1 MDKNGFFYRVYD
13 LYYEGFRSM
22 TLGRTLWAII
32 LIKLFIMFV
41 VLKCF
46 FFPNYIGEHAEKG
59 EEADFVSGQM
69 LQRTP
74 SDLQNH

>member
-1 MDKNGFFYRVYD
+1 MKKTGFLYKAFD

-22 TLGRTLWAII
+22 TLGRTLWAVI

-46 FFPNYIGEHAEKG
+46 FFPNFIKEHSEEG
-59 EEADFVSGQM
+59 READFVSGQV
-69 LQRTP
+69 LERTP
-74 SDLQNH
+74 